1 MKKTFFSLL
10 TLAILSAP
18 AFAQV
23 DESMNPVITGMPSQS
38 IGTDA
43 IAGAMGDVGAA
54 TAPDMYAQHWNPSKY
69 AFMESHGGLAVN
81 YTPWLRK
88 LVGDIDLAYLSG
100 FYKFSELDAISA
112 SFRYFSMGN
121 VQLTS
126 NTGQYLQDAKPNEW
140 ALDVAYSRKLT
151 ENFSMGVTLRAM
163 VSDLNNGAN
172 SSVSGSGADMHVAWT
187 MAADVSMYYALPIDI
202 SMGTSKF
209 AFGINISNL
218 GGKVTY
224 DDVTRNFIPANFKF
238 GVSYELPFDDYN
250 RLTFAADINKMLV
263 PTRRNKFAE
272 RDLGFTGTAD
282 ERDLWYSENAT
293 DINEWYSE
301 LSSPK
306 GWFMS
311 FADAPG
317 GFAEELKE
325 IQFGIGAEY
334 SYDRKFFARVGYS
347 HENKYKGN
355 RRYVTVGAGFRLSIF
370 ELHAA
375 YVIGTSATNPLDQTL
390 RFSMAFDLAGIK
402 DLIKD

>member
-10 TLAILSAP
+10 TLAILTTP
-18 AFAQV
+18 VFAQV

-43 IAGAMGDVGAA
+43 IAGGMGDIGAA
-54 TAPDMYAQHWNPSKY
+54 TTPDMYSQHWNPSKY

-100 FYKFSELDAISA
+100 YYKFSDLDAISA

-121 VQLTS
+121 VQLTDI
-126 NTGQYLQDAKPNEW
+126 NGTPQQDVKPNEW

-151 ENFSMGVTLRAM
+151 EHFSMGVTLRAM
-163 VSDLNNGAN
+163 VSDLNNG
-172 SSVSGSGADMHVAWT
+172 SEQLGSGTPMHAAWT

-202 SMGTSKF
+202 PMGTSKF
-209 AFGINISNL
+209 AWGINISNL

-224 DDVTRNFIPANFKF
+224 DDQARNFIPANFKL
-238 GVSYELPFDDYN
+238 GLSYELPFDDYN
-250 RLTFAADINKMLV
+250 RLSFNVDINKMLV
-263 PTRRNKFAE
+263 PTRRNKFVE
-272 RDLGFTGTAD
+272 RDLGFTGGAE
-282 ERDLWYSENAT
+282 ERDNWYSENST
-293 DINEWYSE
+293 DINEWYWE

-311 FADAPG
+311 LADATG
-317 GFAEELKE
+317 GFKEELQE
-325 IQFGIGAEY
+325 IQYGIGLEY

-355 RRYVTVGAGFRLSIF
+355 RRYFTLGAGFRLSIF

-375 YVIGTSATNPLDQTL
+375 YVIGTAATNPLDQTM